1 MTVFESKIEILK
13 PVSEVY
19 HFLSDFNN
27 HKQLMP
33 DNITNWS
40 STTDTASFTV
50 QNMAKLAL
58 RISNRVQNHTIIISP
73 DQEVPF
79 NVDMRWVIADLGNNT
94 TEAILTLSAE
104 LNMMMKMMA
113 SGPLKKLVNQQTT
126 SLKNI
131 LSA

>member
-1 MTVFESKIEILK
+1 MTVFESKVEIMK
-13 PVSEVY
+13 PVSEVFN
-19 HFLSDFNN
+19 FLSDFNN

-33 DNITNWS
+33 DNISNWS
-40 STTDTASFTV
+40 STNDTASFTV

-58 RISNRVQNHTIIISP
+58 RISNRVQNHTIIIAP

-79 NVDMRWVIADLGNNT
+79 NVDMRWVLADLGTGT

-113 SGPLKKLVNQQTT
+113 SGPLQKLVNHQTS
-126 SLKNI
+126 SLKN
-131 LSA
+131 LLTR